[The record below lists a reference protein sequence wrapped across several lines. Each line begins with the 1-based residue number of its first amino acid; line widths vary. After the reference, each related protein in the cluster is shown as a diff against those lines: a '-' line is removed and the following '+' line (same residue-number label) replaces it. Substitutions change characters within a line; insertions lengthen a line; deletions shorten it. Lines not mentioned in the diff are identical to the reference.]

1 MDYFNA
7 NDNWS
12 NSVGLNDI
20 FASVQFS
27 KRKFE
32 VNLTGHAFLTAAS
45 VIKNGNVNETM
56 EPYLGTELDLTMAYK
71 LSKNSNVVLGYSQM
85 FGSETL
91 ETLKGGNKDAFNN
104 YAYLMFTF
112 KPVFLK

>member
-1 MDYFNA
+1 
-7 NDNWS
+7 
-12 NSVGLNDI
+12 
-20 FASVQFS
+20 
-27 KRKFE
+27 
-32 VNLTGHAFLTAAS
+32 
-45 VIKNGNVNETM
+45 M